1 MRIYLDECAD
11 SNLLG
16 RFLQQAGH
24 IVQNP
29 RGTNKMGVDD
39 LEHLEYAAQNQYVLL
54 TFNPKDFLN
63 LHQQWQQQNR
73 SHSGILLVYQD
84 NDVTRDMGYVDI
96 VRAINRLFTSGL
108 PIANQAHI
116 LNHWRW

>member
-1 MRIYLDECAD
+1 MNIYLDECAD
-11 SNLLG
+11 SNLLAH
-16 RFLQQAGH
+16 FLRQAGH

-29 RGTNKMGVDD
+29 RGANKRGVDD

-73 SHSGILLVYQD
+73 SHSGILLVYRD
-84 NDVTRDMGYVDI
+84 NDVTRDMRYVDI
-96 VRAINRLFTSGL
+96 VRAINRLLTSGL
-108 PIANQAHI
+108 PIVNQVHT
-116 LNHWRW
+116 LNQWR